1 MWMLNAR
8 PITVFT
14 YGSKKVTKNSKFKKE
29 SLLVYIFEFPQNI
42 IVKITAN
49 AAGIYNHFHKLKI
62 FEKNKTI
69 EHNSSTSQI
78 LLSSAEGIIKKS
90 YPSYQIKK

>member
-1 MWMLNAR
+1 MG
-8 PITVFT
+8 V
-14 YGSKKVTKNSKFKKE
+14 KKSQKIVNLKE

-78 LLSSAEGIIKKS
+78 LLSSAEGIIKKNLKSS
-90 YPSYQIKK
+90 YPDKKKKNLIRNF

>member
-1 MWMLNAR
+1 MG
-8 PITVFT
+8 V
-14 YGSKKVTKNSKFKKE
+14 KKSQKIVNLKE

-62 FEKNKTI
+62 FEKTKQLNTI
-69 EHNSSTSQI
+69 QVQVKYCYHRQKELLKKI
-78 LLSSAEGIIKKS
+78 LNLVI
-90 YPSYQIKK
+90 QIKKIEKI